1 MQKKSLNEFNAELQA
16 NINNGEFEESISI
29 LSIAITQYPNEN
41 KLKLNLGNVYKVLGQ
56 IDNAINVYTTLLSTS
71 LKNIAN
77 NNLSAIMLETGQIE
91 KCINYARSALE
102 DDENYYDAK
111 YNLALG
117 LFENKNYS
125 ESLNICNDLLIEEN
139 YRDRAYELKIR
150 VEQIICKWDYF
161 SETQEHLK
169 NNEIIVHPFLHV
181 SYVSDESSNCRN
193 AKSWNKDVLSTKIS
207 KQLIKT
213 GNKIR
218 LGFLCGEIRNH
229 PTYYLIKNLFKK
241 INKDT
246 FSMYMFS
253 YDHETGKKLHIEQ
266 DFNEF
271 IDITPLNAA
280 ESKDKIKSYGL
291 DILIDLT
298 TIISHN
304 RSNIIHQDI
313 AKVIIAYLAF
323 PGTTGSHI
331 YDYILTDNV
340 VTPLD
345 KQKYYAEQFMFLPK
359 TYQINN
365 GEINIDIKNE
375 RSDFN
380 LPSDGIILGCLNQ
393 SFKLDPVFFD
403 IWINIMK
410 NHENTYLWLLD
421 NGVEMKQNIN
431 KFIAKRIDL
440 KRIIYAD
447 RIDYE
452 SHLQRIQHIDIALDT
467 RIYNGHTT
475 TTEMIQAGI
484 PLVTLKGT
492 HFASRVSSSILNNLE
507 LNDFITESY
516 DEYERK
522 IISLIKQD
530 ECISAKNLIKQKINN
545 PEILSVK
552 NFVKDFEQALLK
564 CFS

>member
-1 MQKKSLNEFNAELQA
+1 
-16 NINNGEFEESISI
+16 
-29 LSIAITQYPNEN
+29 
-41 KLKLNLGNVYKVLGQ
+41 
-56 IDNAINVYTTLLSTS
+56 
-71 LKNIAN
+71 
-77 NNLSAIMLETGQIE
+77 
-91 KCINYARSALE
+91 
-102 DDENYYDAK
+102 
-111 YNLALG
+111 
-117 LFENKNYS
+117 
-125 ESLNICNDLLIEEN
+125 
-139 YRDRAYELKIR
+139 
-150 VEQIICKWDYF
+150 
-161 SETQEHLK
+161 
-169 NNEIIVHPFLHV
+169 
-181 SYVSDESSNCRN
+181 
-193 AKSWNKDVLSTKIS
+193 
-207 KQLIKT
+207 
-213 GNKIR
+213 
-218 LGFLCGEIRNH
+218 
-229 PTYYLIKNLFKK
+229 
-241 INKDT
+241 
-246 FSMYMFS
+246 MFS

-271 IDITPLNAA
+271 IDITPLNTA
-280 ESKDKIKSYGL
+280 ESKDKIKSYDL

-340 VTPLD
+340 VTPLE
-345 KQKYYAEQFMFLPK
+345 KQKYYSEQFMFLPK

-410 NHENTYLWLLD
+410 NHENTYLWLLN
-421 NGVEMKQNIN
+421 NGVEMKKNIN
-431 KFIAKRIDL
+431 KFIDKRIDL

-507 LNDFITESY
+507 LNDFITENY
-516 DEYERK
+516 EEYGRK
-522 IISLIKQD
+522 IISLINQD
-530 ECISAKNLIKQKINN
+530 ECICAKKLIRQKINN

-552 NFVKDFEQALLK
+552 IFAKDFEQALLK